1 MLPFSG
7 FDLWL
12 LVLGALVLAEI
23 FLRLRSVAATHR
35 PKTD

>member
-7 FDLWL
+7 FDLWFIL
-12 LVLGALVLAEI
+12 LGALVLAEI
-23 FLRLRSVAATHR
+23 FLRLRSVAAAQR